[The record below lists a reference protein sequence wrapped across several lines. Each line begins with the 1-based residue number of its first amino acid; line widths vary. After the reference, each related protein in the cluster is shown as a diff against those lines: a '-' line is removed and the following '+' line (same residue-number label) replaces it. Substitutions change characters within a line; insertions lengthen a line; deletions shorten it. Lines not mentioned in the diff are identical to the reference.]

1 MGVQV
6 SLLTSV
12 CIDWRVCF
20 KILRFFQ
27 HFNFLALSLSSVVNQ
42 FLEVFTEQILQNTDR
57 VPKGLIMHVLD
68 LYMSELAQVGSAEV
82 KPAEGFYFIFF
93 FNQQQIFYNCMH
105 LF

>member
-1 MGVQV
+1 M
-6 SLLTSV
+6 
-12 CIDWRVCF
+12 
-20 KILRFFQ
+20 
-27 HFNFLALSLSSVVNQ
+27 VNQ

-93 FNQQQIFYNCMH
+93 LISNKYFIIVCTSFNYLNIQ
-105 LF
+105 LPPG